1 MPEKSYQFK
10 AEEDGCL
17 YIFDFTKEK
26 WMRLSDIDKR
36 DVPFSVKLSVKE
48 NIEELELLKKIKL

>member
-1 MPEKSYQFK
+1 
-10 AEEDGCL
+10 
-17 YIFDFTKEK
+17 
-26 WMRLSDIDKR
+26 MRLSDIDKR